1 MRTINQPV
9 IFRLRQYFWIVT
21 GILLLFWIGINQVVA
36 AQQKQSVVPLSTGT
50 DIPDGTKYHWQPV
63 LTGFVKPVELASP
76 PGEPQKIVVV
86 EQRGPIRM
94 IVNGAAQ
101 AEPFLDIRD
110 RVGTSANE
118 QGLLGLAFHPQYA
131 VNHYYYV
138 NYTDHNGDTVIA
150 RFTAS
155 QDGMLTDASTETGL
169 LQVDQP
175 YDNHNGGGLAFGPDG
190 YLYISLGDGGSA
202 GDPQNHAQNLDSLLG
217 KLLRV
222 DVNVTQGYTIPTDN
236 PFANG
241 GGRMEIWAYGLRN
254 PWKFSFDTLSG
265 DLWIAD
271 VGQKLWEEVDYLPAG
286 NAGGVNFGWNIMEGN
301 HPYGAAVKNPG
312 NLTNPIYEYDHAT
325 GCSITGGFVYRGI
338 SMPEW
343 QGIYIFGD
351 YCKGTIFGLTRV
363 DSGVQVKQID
373 RITENQFIWPDGN
386 GEIYALDHKSGTIY
400 HLEPR

>member
-86 EQRGPIRM
+86 EQRGTIRM

-150 RFTAS
+150 RFYC
-155 QDGMLTDASTETGL
+155 L
-169 LQVDQP
+169 
-175 YDNHNGGGLAFGPDG
+175 
-190 YLYISLGDGGSA
+190 
-202 GDPQNHAQNLDSLLG
+202 
-217 KLLRV
+217 
-222 DVNVTQGYTIPTDN
+222 
-236 PFANG
+236 ANG
-241 GGRMEIWAYGLRN
+241 
-254 PWKFSFDTLSG
+254 
-265 DLWIAD
+265 
-271 VGQKLWEEVDYLPAG
+271 
-286 NAGGVNFGWNIMEGN
+286 
-301 HPYGAAVKNPG
+301 
-312 NLTNPIYEYDHAT
+312 
-325 GCSITGGFVYRGI
+325 C
-338 SMPEW
+338 
-343 QGIYIFGD
+343 
-351 YCKGTIFGLTRV
+351 
-363 DSGVQVKQID
+363 
-373 RITENQFIWPDGN
+373 
-386 GEIYALDHKSGTIY
+386 
-400 HLEPR
+400 